1 VAARVVAID
10 GPAGSGKSTLAH
22 RMAQA
27 LGLPYVNTGLMY
39 RAVTLRALR
48 ELRERIDLEDGP
60 ALGELARGITF
71 DLSSRFAPHALVIDG
86 EPPSPELLAPEVEVN
101 VSTVSRHPEVR
112 AVLRDEQ
119 RRLGSRGAVMEG
131 RDIGSV
137 VFPDAAVKIL
147 LVAAPDERAARRVRE
162 RSGPAPSDGPVPA
175 SIGARPTPDVA
186 EALAIRD
193 ALDERVNPLVP
204 PSDAVLLDTTGR
216 DPDEV
221 LREAL
226 AIARERLEAS
236 GA

>member
-1 VAARVVAID
+1 MAARVVAID
-10 GPAGSGKSTLAH
+10 GPAGSGKSTLAE
-22 RMAQA
+22 RMARA
-27 LGLPYVNTGLMY
+27 LDLPYVNTGLMY

-48 ELRERIDLEDGP
+48 QGVDLEDGR
-60 ALGELARGITF
+60 ALAEVARGIRF
-71 DLSSRFAPHALVIDG
+71 DLSSRFAPPALVIDG
-86 EPPSPELLAPEVEVN
+86 EPPSPELVAPEVEVN

-137 VFPDAAVKIL
+137 VFPDAAVKIF

-162 RSGPAPSDGPVPA
+162 RREPDPGAGVPSTATDGPPVRPEVADALAARDARDEQVNPFVPAP
-175 SIGARPTPDVA
+175 
-186 EALAIRD
+186 
-193 ALDERVNPLVP
+193 
-204 PSDAVLLDTTGR
+204 DAVPLDTTGR

-226 AIARERLEAS
+226 AIARQRLEAS

>member
-1 VAARVVAID
+1 MAARVVAID
-10 GPAGSGKSTLAH
+10 GPAGSGKSTLAE
-22 RMAQA
+22 RMAMA
-27 LGLPYVNTGLMY
+27 LDLPYVNTGLMY

-48 ELRERIDLEDGP
+48 RRVDLEDGE
-60 ALGELARGITF
+60 ALAEVARGIRF
-71 DLSSRFAPHALVIDG
+71 DLSSRFAPPALVIDG
-86 EPPSPELLAPEVEVN
+86 EPPSPELVAPEVEVN

-137 VFPDAAVKIL
+137 VFPDAAVKIF

-162 RSGPAPSDGPVPA
+162 RREPDPGGGLPSSDGPPVA
-175 SIGARPTPDVA
+175 PDLA
-186 EALAIRD
+186 EALATRD
-193 ALDERVNPLVP
+193 ARDEQVNPFVP
-204 PSDAVLLDTTGR
+204 ALDAVPLDTTGS

-236 GA
+236 GG

>member
-1 VAARVVAID
+1 VAALVVAID

-71 DLSSRFAPHALVIDG
+71 DLSSRFAPPALVIDG
-86 EPPSPELLAPEVEVN
+86 EPPSPELVGPEVEVN

-119 RRLGSRGAVMEG
+119 RRLGGRGAVMEG

-137 VFPDAAVKIL
+137 VFPDAAVKIF
-147 LVAAPDERAARRVRE
+147 LVAARDERAARRVRE
-162 RSGPAPSDGPVPA
+162 REAPTPSVGPPV
-175 SIGARPTPDVA
+175 SPDVA
-186 EALAIRD
+186 EALATRD
-193 ALDERVNPLVP
+193 ARDEQVNPFVP
-204 PSDAVLLDTTGR
+204 APDAVALDTTGK

-221 LREAL
+221 LRQAL
-226 AIARERLEAS
+226 AIARERLGVS
-236 GA
+236 GG

>member
-10 GPAGSGKSTLAH
+10 GPAGSGKSTLAE
-22 RMAQA
+22 RMARA
-27 LGLPYVNTGLMY
+27 LVLPYVNTGLMY
-39 RAVTLRALR
+39 RAATLCALR
-48 ELRERIDLEDGP
+48 EGVDLEDGP
-60 ALGELARGITF
+60 ALAQVARGIRF
-71 DLSSRFAPHALVIDG
+71 DLSSRFSPPAILIDG
-86 EPPSPELLAPEVEVN
+86 EPPSPDLVAPEVEVN

-119 RRLGSRGAVMEG
+119 RQLGSDGAVMEG

-137 VFPDAAVKIL
+137 VFPDAAVKIF

-162 RSGPAPSDGPVPA
+162 RRGPAPSDGPT
-175 SIGARPTPDVA
+175 PTPDVA
-186 EALAIRD
+186 DALAIRD
-193 ALDERVNPLVP
+193 ALDERVNPFVP
-204 PSDAVLLDTTGR
+204 APDAVLLDTTGK

-226 AIARERLEAS
+226 TMARERLEAS